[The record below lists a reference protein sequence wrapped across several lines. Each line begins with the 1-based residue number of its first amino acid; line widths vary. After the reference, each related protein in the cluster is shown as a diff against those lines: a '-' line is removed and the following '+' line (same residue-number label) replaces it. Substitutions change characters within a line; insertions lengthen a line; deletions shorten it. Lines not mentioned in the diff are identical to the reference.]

1 MNIPHYLQIKLA
13 SLDITNLKEE
23 LIKEGYLNIF
33 AKLRLAHP
41 SLSYNALFDLY
52 KIYTENNTPFTN
64 DLKQNLILE
73 FKNLPPVYPLL
84 PEESIRYYLNEAEKQ
99 AHFALGNNEVP
110 IGAVIVHENKIIGRG
125 YNQTRTKQDII
136 CHAEIQA
143 IREAQIYLDNFRLDN
158 CDIFVTLEPCLMCS
172 GAIIHSRIR
181 RLVFGALEPKTG
193 ASISQH
199 QVFTNKKTNHHCQ
212 VIGPIDQA
220 HFSELI
226 SNFFRKPSII

>member
-1 MNIPHYLQIKLA
+1 MKIPQYLQIKLA
-13 SLDITNLKEE
+13 SLGITDLKDQ
-23 LIKEGYLNIF
+23 LINEGYLNLF
-33 AKLRLAHP
+33 AKLRLAYP
-41 SLSYNALFDLY
+41 SLGYNALFDLY
-52 KIYTENNTPFTN
+52 KINTGKNIPFSN
-64 DLKQNLILE
+64 DLKQKLILE
-73 FKNLPPVYPLL
+73 FKSLPPIYPLL
-84 PEESIRYYLNEAEKQ
+84 PEASIRFYLNEAEKQ
-99 AHFALGNNEVP
+99 AHFALGKNEVP
-110 IGAVIVHENKIIGRG
+110 IGAVIVHEGKIIGKG
-125 YNQTRTKQDII
+125 YNQTRTKQDIL

-193 ASISQH
+193 ACISQH
-199 QVFTNKKTNHHCQ
+199 QVFANKKTNHHCQ

-226 SNFFRKPSII
+226 SNFFREPSNL